1 MKRYTSLYDGG
12 MEPWH
17 EGEWVKHSDHEAALA
32 EAVAKERGACIE
44 IISTYRVPVGNSS
57 AGELACEWTM
67 DALKEVR
74 DAIRE
79 RGEK

>member
-32 EAVAKERGACIE
+32 EAVAQAVRRCVEWIDAWSVHGD
-44 IISTYRVPVGNSS
+44 RVDNMKNSIKQEFPE
-57 AGELACEWTM
+57 AF
-67 DALKEVR
+67 K
-74 DAIRE
+74 
-79 RGEK
+79 